1 MTSILCAGLAYA
13 QDITVSGTVTDA
25 ESGEPMMSVTVA
37 ILGTTGGT
45 TTNLDGTYSIRVA
58 SDAELSFMFMGYET
72 ETVPVN
78 GQRTINVAMIPE
90 EKMVDEIVV
99 QAYGTTTRAQFVG
112 SSIAVDGDKIA
123 AKSVSNV
130 TNALAGLSSGVQV
143 VNGSG
148 QPGTGA
154 TIRIRGVGSI
164 NGGTT
169 PLYIIDGTPAE
180 AGTINLLNS
189 HDIESMT
196 VLKDAAAT
204 AIYGARGA
212 NGVIMITTKSGSK
225 SSKGVI
231 NFEAKYGRS
240 SRGVSNYDV
249 MTDPKMYYETAYKAL
264 YNSQIYAGQSSAAA
278 YAYAD
283 SKLFTQTGVGY
294 QVYTVPD
301 GELFIGRNF
310 KMNPHATEGY
320 SDGTYYYK
328 ADNWEKETLKSNNLR
343 KEYNLSMSGGDD
355 KVQYFISG
363 GYLDDPGIIN
373 GSGFERFTLRH
384 VVGKLLGT
392 RNG

>member
-1 MTSILCAGLAYA
+1 
-13 QDITVSGTVTDA
+13 
-25 ESGEPMMSVTVA
+25 MSVTVA

-169 PLYIIDGTPAE
+169 PLYIISSVRPA
-180 AGTINLLNS
+180 T
-189 HDIESMT
+189 
-196 VLKDAAAT
+196 
-204 AIYGARGA
+204 
-212 NGVIMITTKSGSK
+212 
-225 SSKGVI
+225 
-231 NFEAKYGRS
+231 
-240 SRGVSNYDV
+240 
-249 MTDPKMYYETAYKAL
+249 
-264 YNSQIYAGQSSAAA
+264 
-278 YAYAD
+278 
-283 SKLFTQTGVGY
+283 
-294 QVYTVPD
+294 
-301 GELFIGRNF
+301 
-310 KMNPHATEGY
+310 
-320 SDGTYYYK
+320 
-328 ADNWEKETLKSNNLR
+328 
-343 KEYNLSMSGGDD
+343 
-355 KVQYFISG
+355 
-363 GYLDDPGIIN
+363 
-373 GSGFERFTLRH
+373 
-384 VVGKLLGT
+384 
-392 RNG
+392 